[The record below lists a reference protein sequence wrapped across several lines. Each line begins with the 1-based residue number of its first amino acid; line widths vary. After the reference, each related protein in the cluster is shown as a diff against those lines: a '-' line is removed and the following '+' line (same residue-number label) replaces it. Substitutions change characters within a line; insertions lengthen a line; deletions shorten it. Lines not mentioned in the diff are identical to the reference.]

1 MIEVEHVSKRFGT
14 LTAVDD
20 LSFTVRPGHVTGFL
34 GPNGA
39 GKTTTMRVVL
49 GLDAPT
55 SGAARVNGRRYH
67 DIKNPLREV
76 GSLIDAGAVHGGRTA
91 WLHLLSVAQS
101 NGIGKRRVKEVLT
114 LAGLDSVTHK
124 RIAGFSLGMK
134 QRLGIATAL
143 LGDPPVL
150 IFDEPVNGLDPEGVH
165 WIRELFKALAA
176 QGRSV
181 FVSSHLMSEMALT
194 ADRLIVIGRGK
205 LLADTTVTEL
215 TENSRN
221 DVLVKSPRADELAGL
236 LSAEGG
242 TVTTAAGGTAT
253 VGTGADGL
261 VVTGLKAG
269 QIGDLALSHGIAVHE
284 LTPRHASL
292 EEAYLQITAS
302 AVQFQG
308 GRSDDGIA

>member
-1 MIEVEHVSKRFGT
+1 VIQVEHVYKRFGA
-14 LTAVDD
+14 LTAVAD

-39 GKTTTMRVVL
+39 GKSTTMRIVL

-55 SGAARVNGRRYH
+55 AGTARVNGRRYQH
-67 DIKNPLREV
+67 IQHPLREV
-76 GSLIDAGAVHGGRTA
+76 GSLLDASAVQGGRTA

-101 NGIGKRRVKEVLT
+101 NGIEKKRVAQVLT
-114 LAGLDSVTHK
+114 MAGLNDVKHK

-134 QRLGIATAL
+134 QRLGIAMAL

-176 QGRSV
+176 QGRTV

-194 ADRLIVIGRGK
+194 ADRLIIIGRGR
-205 LLADTTVTEL
+205 LLADTTVDEL
-215 TENSRN
+215 TAASGN
-221 DVLVKSPRADELAGL
+221 DVLVKSPRAKELAAL
-236 LSAEGG
+236 LTIKGG
-242 TVTTAAGGTAT
+242 TVLTAVAQPDALTVTGMAAG
-253 VGTGADGL
+253 L
-261 VVTGLKAG
+261 
-269 QIGDLALSHGIAVHE
+269 IGDLALGAGIAVHE

-292 EEAYLQITAS
+292 EEAYLKITADS
-302 AVQFQG
+302 VEF
-308 GRSDDGIA
+308 R

>member
-1 MIEVEHVSKRFGT
+1 MIEVEHVSKRFGA

-49 GLDAPT
+49 GLNTPT
-55 SGAARVNGRRYH
+55 AGAARVNGRRYH
-67 DIKNPLREV
+67 DIRNPLREV
-76 GSLIDAGAVHGGRTA
+76 GSLLDAGAVHGGRTA

-101 NGIGKRRVKEVLT
+101 NGIAKTRVKEVLT
-114 LAGLDSVTHK
+114 LAGLDSVQHK

-221 DVLVKSPRADELAGL
+221 DVLVKSPRAGDLAGL
-236 LSAEGG
+236 LSARGAAV
-242 TVTTAAGGTAT
+242 VTE
-253 VGTGADGL
+253 ADGL
-261 VVTGLKAG
+261 VVTGMKAG
-269 QIGDLALSHGIAVHE
+269 DIGDLALSQGIAVHE

-292 EEAYLQITAS
+292 EEAYMQITAS
-302 AVQFQG
+302 SVQFEAGQFEAG
-308 GRSDDGIA
+308 SFR